1 MSMCTPC
8 SDQNEFPIGKCN
20 PEDGKNASKKVP
32 TTAKLSSP
40 SARPPTR
47 PAIEFN
53 AMMVPNVTDGRR
65 IITQQDMMVQS
76 AMADAG
82 NAFDVNAIDALSWT
96 MGGVL
101 RYGKNQKWVNIIK
114 KGTLSFSAYQ
124 SISLRILLGVFHRCC
139 VGSTLRRSSCQS
151 VEHARQG
158 IDPINGKS
166 RFLFASLEHQV

>member
-1 MSMCTPC
+1 MCTPC

-32 TTAKLSSP
+32 TTATLSSP

-47 PAIEFN
+47 PAMEFN

-101 RYGKNQKWVNIIK
+101 RYGKNQKWVNIINIIP
-114 KGTLSFSAYQ
+114 TF
-124 SISLRILLGVFHRCC
+124 
-139 VGSTLRRSSCQS
+139 
-151 VEHARQG
+151 
-158 IDPINGKS
+158 
-166 RFLFASLEHQV
+166 